1 MKLQLA
7 ATDDLQALISLRLGY
22 LRTDYTVLSPQ
33 QERQITAQLEE
44 YFPGHLGRDCFAY
57 LAEEQG
63 AAVACAFLI
72 LSEKPANPSF
82 PTGKTGT
89 LMNVYTLPGHRRR
102 GYASALVERIIAD
115 AQQMRLS
122 YLELKAT
129 EDGLPLYQKLG
140 FLEEAS
146 DYTAMRLVLI

>member
-1 MKLQLA
+1 MQLRLA
-7 ATDDLQALISLRLGY
+7 KTNDLQALISLRLAY
-22 LRTDYTVLSPQ
+22 LRTDYAALSPEQEQ
-33 QERQITAQLEE
+33 QIAAQLRE
-44 YFPGHLGRDCFAY
+44 YFPAHLGRDCFVY

-63 AAVACAFLI
+63 GTAACAFL
-72 LSEKPANPSF
+72 LVSEKPANPSF
-82 PTGKTGT
+82 PTGKIGT

-115 AQQMRLS
+115 ARQMELS

>member
-1 MKLQLA
+1 
-7 ATDDLQALISLRLGY
+7 
-22 LRTDYTVLSPQ
+22 
-33 QERQITAQLEE
+33 
-44 YFPGHLGRDCFAY
+44 
-57 LAEEQG
+57 
-63 AAVACAFLI
+63 
-72 LSEKPANPSF
+72 
-82 PTGKTGT
+82 
-89 LMNVYTLPGHRRR
+89 MNVYTLPGHRRR

-115 AQQMRLS
+115 ARQMELS